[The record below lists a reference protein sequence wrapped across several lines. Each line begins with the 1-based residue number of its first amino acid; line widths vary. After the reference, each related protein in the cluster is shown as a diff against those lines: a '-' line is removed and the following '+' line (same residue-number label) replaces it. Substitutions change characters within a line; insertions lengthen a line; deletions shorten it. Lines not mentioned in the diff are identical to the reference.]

1 MNGTNR
7 LVEDLV
13 EWLCVVRTEVKKEE
27 KTLGRR
33 LY

>member
-13 EWLCVVRTEVKKEE
+13 EWLCVSQTEVKKED
-27 KTLGRR
+27 KTWGRR
-33 LY
+33 L